1 MSTIEIENAGPIERL
16 TLKVPEGGGIVLLR
30 GVNGAGK
37 TKALEAIE
45 KLVSGKGHVSVRDGA
60 IKGQVSGFGAT
71 LTVARSTT
79 RRGELEVESLDG
91 RLSIAD
97 LVQPPVKDPAAADA
111 KRIKTLV
118 SLAGAEPDPGLF
130 HELVGGKEKFEA
142 MIPLAEADDL
152 VTLASKVKRE
162 FESAARKD
170 EDAAQKLHI
179 TAEAHREA
187 IGGLDLSKPVDR
199 EAAYGELQAATKQHT
214 ELTEQE
220 RAAREAGEAAEKAR
234 EGLAEVEEAYEGPT
248 VEETTKA
255 LDAAWR
261 ARKESSEARRVAQ
274 HLAVEAEVTWQAA
287 LKEEVTAQQAA
298 EAASTH
304 ATTMQ
309 AWRDTLDKEA
319 PASPEASEV
328 VAAANRTKDARA
340 AVSKL
345 AAHEQARQQQ
355 KQAIEAD
362 AAEATHTEVAERLR
376 DAARGTD
383 DVLSEIVG
391 KLGTPLRVEAGR
403 LVLDT
408 DRGATHFH
416 DLSHGER
423 WRLGLDIAV
432 AVAGDRT
439 IFTIP
444 QEAWE
449 GLDPL
454 NQAAVR
460 RHAVEKGVLIV
471 AAQCSED
478 EVVTAEVYG
487 EACPA
492 CEAAD
497 KENS

>member
-1 MSTIEIENAGPIERL
+1 MSTIEIENVGPIERL

-37 TKALEAIE
+37 TEGLGAIE
-45 KLVSGKGHVSVRDGA
+45 KLVSGQGHVSVRDGA

-97 LVQPPVKDPAAADA
+97 LVQPPIKDPAAADA
-111 KRIKTLV
+111 KRIKTLI

-152 VTLASKVKRE
+152 VALASKVKRE
-162 FESAARKD
+162 FEASARKD
-170 EDAAQKLHI
+170 EDAAQKAHI
-179 TAEAHREA
+179 KAEAHREA
-187 IGGLDLSKPVDR
+187 IGGLDLSEPMDW
-199 EAAYGELQAATKQHT
+199 EAAYGELQEATRQHT
-214 ELTEQE
+214 ELTEQN
-220 RAAREAGEAAEKAR
+220 RAACEAGEAAAEAR
-234 EGLAEVEEAYEGPT
+234 EKHEDAKTAYTGPTAEEADRERVAACECENTASDT
-248 VEETTKA
+248 VIELTRQMEPAKWALAAAASATRHAGKVHQAAVQHERAMATWREA
-255 LDAAWR
+255 LDA
-261 ARKESSEARRVAQ
+261 EAP
-274 HLAVEAEVTWQAA
+274 EPPDPAEV
-287 LKEEVTAQQAA
+287 AA
-298 EAASTH
+298 EAT
-304 ATTMQ
+304 
-309 AWRDTLDKEA
+309 RLLE
-319 PASPEASEV
+319 
-328 VAAANRTKDARA
+328 ARA
-340 AVSKL
+340 AVSNL
-345 AAHEQARQQQ
+345 AAYEQAERQQRE
-355 KQAIEAD
+355 AIEAD
-362 AAEATHTEVAERLR
+362 AMEADHAEVAARLR

-383 DVLSEIVG
+383 DVLSEVVAT
-391 KLGTPLRVEAGR
+391 LGTPLRVEAGR

-416 DLSHGER
+416 ELSHGER

-487 EACPA
+487 DGCPA